1 MKYQHCLKIC
11 IISLSQYV
19 DQLSLLFMDG
29 QMRIPWL
36 TNSGN
41 RIVNLQYTIK
51 AHAFKSVQLMPL
63 KVSFLRLKITN
74 MENVWKEAYCNLL
87 SYDCSYLQEIKFPI
101 IPKIWFHFKVDCKLK
116 KELWK
121 GKTKLIL
128 FIRALTASGFGNK
141 SAYRLKL
148 NWMPSWL
155 WCYKDACLYTPY
167 VEWYFLYKTNWINR
181 QLFYQTVLSI
191 CIC

>member
-1 MKYQHCLKIC
+1 MPRNGISFVYQETGIKISFTLPTGNFAMKYQYCLKIC
-11 IISLSQYV
+11 IILLVHRLYV

-116 KELWK
+116 KNC
-121 GKTKLIL
+121 GKE
-128 FIRALTASGFGNK
+128 
-141 SAYRLKL
+141 KL
-148 NWMPSWL
+148 N
-155 WCYKDACLYTPY
+155 
-167 VEWYFLYKTNWINR
+167 
-181 QLFYQTVLSI
+181 
-191 CIC
+191 